1 MRNIFL
7 FIRRFS
13 TAILFLVLQVVAIW
27 FLITY
32 NKFHRA
38 RGLGI
43 ANQITG
49 WFNTRYNKAEDF
61 FKMKE
66 ENRRVHKM
74 NDSLMNLLAA
84 NFARRDSANRLVRDT
99 LLFDTTANRY
109 RQYIYREAEVVYGT
123 VNEEKN
129 YLQINKGSKDGIKD
143 DMGVLNSDGSLVGKV
158 IAVSPNF
165 SEVMSLLH
173 VQNKVS
179 VLVKK
184 TRSAGTISWDAKD
197 PRFLTLKD
205 IPKSDSIMKG
215 DTIITGTYSLSIPPG
230 KMVGTVAEI
239 VPDNSTSFYILRVR
253 TTAKFQDLQQVF
265 VVENLQFGEQAKL
278 QEETKKKIL

>member
-13 TAILFLVLQVVAIW
+13 TAVLFLVLQGVAIW

-43 ANQITG
+43 ANQVTG
-49 WFNTRYNKAEDF
+49 WFSTRYNTVEDF

-74 NDSLMNLLAA
+74 NDSLMNLLSA
-84 NFARRDSANRLVRDT
+84 NFARKDSSTKLVRDT
-99 LLFDTTANRY
+99 IVFDTTAERY
-109 RQYIYREAEVVYGT
+109 RQYIYREAQVVYNT

-129 YLQINKGSKDGIKD
+129 YFQINKGFKDGIKE
-143 DMGVLNSDGSLVGKV
+143 DMGVLNSDGSLIGKV

-165 SEVMSLLH
+165 SQAMSLLH
-173 VQNKVS
+173 VQNKINAV
-179 VLVKK
+179 VKK
-184 TRSAGTISWDAKD
+184 TKSRGMISWDAKD
-197 PRFLTLKD
+197 PRFLILSN
-205 IPKSDSIMKG
+205 IPKSDSIVKG
-215 DTIITGTYSLSIPPG
+215 DTIITGIFSLSIPPG
-230 KMVGTVAEI
+230 KMIGTVAEI
-239 VPDNSTSFYILRVR
+239 IPDNSTNFYILRIR
-253 TTAKFQDLQQVF
+253 TAANFQDLQQVF
-265 VVENLQFGEQAKL
+265 VVENLQYDEQAKL
-278 QEETKKKIL
+278 LEETKKKM